1 MWIGVWLK
9 RIVAMM
15 VILVVAVIVKYYL
28 GDICGFATAIFLY
41 TILMDW
47 MEC

>member
-1 MWIGVWLK
+1 MWLK

-15 VILVVAVIVKYYL
+15 VILVVASIARYFF
-28 GDICGFATAIFLY
+28 GDICGFAAAIFVFA
-41 TILMDW
+41 ILKDW

>member
-28 GDICGFATAIFLY
+28 GDICGFTVAIFLY